1 ARQTWVARLGE
12 QLRFDTQKQGG
23 WFELLAQAGDL
34 GEEELRVLN
43 RHGDFLRAGVENTA
57 LNKSFKLILL
67 LALLELDGLREP
79 PTLAALAS

>member
-1 ARQTWVARLGE
+1 M
-12 QLRFDTQKQGG
+12 
-23 WFELLAQAGDL
+23 
-34 GEEELRVLN
+34 LN

-79 PTLAALAS
+79 PTLAALASHTSWANEAITSSRWGSSGLSLSSLACSRSCRNALMAAR